1 MTRLPDPL
9 TLMVLMSAVAVI
21 PFLAI
26 AVTSYVKLVVVLGLV
41 RNALGVQNIPPNMAL
56 NAVAILL
63 SVYIMQPVAK
73 GVYEGLRDK
82 PIASETLGDLVETIT
97 VAAEPL
103 REFLLKHTSQTK
115 RLLFLNATRKLWS
128 KEDAA
133 VVTDNEFL
141 VLIPA
146 FLTSELEDAFKIG
159 CLLFLPFVVVDLVV
173 SNILLAMGMMMVSP
187 MTISL
192 PFKLFLFVAVN
203 GWQRLIHGL
212 VLSYAGPA
220 P

>member
-1 MTRLPDPL
+1 MNRLPDPV
-9 TLMVLMSAVAVI
+9 TLMVLMGAIAVI

-26 AVTSYVKLVVVLGLV
+26 TVTSYVKLIVVLGLV
-41 RNALGVQNIPPNMAL
+41 RNALGLQNIPPNMAL
-56 NAVAILL
+56 NAIAILL

-73 GVYEGLRDK
+73 SVYEILRDK
-82 PIASETLGDLVETIT
+82 PIASENLGELVGTIAA
-97 VAAEPL
+97 AAEPV
-103 REFLLKHTSQTK
+103 RDFLMKHTSQTK
-115 RLLFLNATRKLWS
+115 RQFFLTATRKLWS
-128 KEDAA
+128 KDDSA
-133 VVTDNEFL
+133 VVTDHDFL

-159 CLLFLPFVVVDLVV
+159 CLLFLPFIVVDLVI

-212 VLSYAGPA
+212 VLSYAGPG